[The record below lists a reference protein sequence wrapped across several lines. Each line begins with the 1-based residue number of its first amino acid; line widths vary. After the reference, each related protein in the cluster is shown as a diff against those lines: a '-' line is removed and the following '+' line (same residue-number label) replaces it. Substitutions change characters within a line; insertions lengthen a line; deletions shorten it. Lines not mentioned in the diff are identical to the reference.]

1 MRDATAAPFW
11 RLQRHAAG
19 LYSASALYGF
29 TNGALFP
36 LIAIALAQSGVDEL
50 RIGWIASAYYAG
62 AFVAA
67 LTFAPVVRLIGYRYA
82 MLLIAVAGA
91 ASAAAAILPMPLV
104 GWLVVRAV
112 FGYAAAGVYVVID
125 SWLGNLSGPRNRGRM
140 LGINEGLR
148 TALASVGQ
156 FLIMLADGGTGILIA
171 AGAMLLAGLPV
182 LGTPEPS
189 FPREPARR
197 RSNGVM
203 IALRNWPVFLIIVLS
218 GLTISVLY
226 AMPAVYA
233 RQVGMSVGETAVYLV
248 SAMVVG
254 AVSQNFLGALTDFF
268 GRAIVISGAAAIGFV
283 SAGALTLGIVEG
295 VSAITLAGAV
305 VAAATFPIYSLSLA
319 RLIDLVHPSEVVS
332 ATGVAIVGYT
342 MGAVFGPALSGYA
355 MGELGGAGFYG
366 FMAAGLWLAS
376 AIALGEAFR
385 RGRG

>member
-1 MRDATAAPFW
+1 MSDTTATPFW
-11 RLQRHAAG
+11 PLQWRASG

-67 LTFAPVVRLIGYRYA
+67 LTFAPVVRRIGYRYS

-91 ASAAAAILPMPLV
+91 ASAAAAILPLPLV
-104 GWLVVRAV
+104 GWLAVRAL

-125 SWLGNLSGPRNRGRM
+125 SWLGNLSGLGNRGRM

-156 FLIMLADGGTGILIA
+156 FLVVLADGGTGILIA

-182 LGTPEPS
+182 LGTPEPAIR
-189 FPREPARR
+189 REPERR
-197 RSNGVM
+197 QMGGAM
-203 IALRNWPVFLIIVLS
+203 IAVRNWPVFLIILLS

-233 RQVGMSVGETAVYLV
+233 RQIGMSPGETAIFLI
-248 SAMVVG
+248 SAMLVG
-254 AVSQNFLGALTDFF
+254 AVSQNLLGGLADLL
-268 GRAIVISGAAAIGFV
+268 GRAIVIAGATALGFLA
-283 SAGALTLGIVEG
+283 AGALALGYLEG
-295 VSAITLAGAV
+295 VWAVTVGGAL
-305 VAAATFPIYSLSLA
+305 VAAATFPIYSLALT
-319 RLIDLVHPSEVVS
+319 RMIDLVRPSEVVS

-342 MGAVFGPALSGYA
+342 SGACFGPTLSGLA
-355 MGELGGAGFYG
+355 MAELGAIGFYG
-366 FMAAGLWLAS
+366 FMAIGLWLTS

>member
-1 MRDATAAPFW
+1 MSEATAQPFW
-11 RLQRHAAG
+11 PLQRRACG

-36 LIAIALAQSGVDEL
+36 LVAIALAQSGVGEL

-67 LTFAPVVRLIGYRYA
+67 LTFAPVVRLIGYRA
-82 MLLIAVAGA
+82 SMLLIAVAGS

-104 GWLVVRAV
+104 GWLAVRAL

-125 SWLGNLSGPRNRGRM
+125 SWLGNLSGLQNRGRM

-148 TALASVGQ
+148 TALASAGQ
-156 FLIMLADGGTGILIA
+156 FLVVLADGGMGILIA
-171 AGAMLLAGLPV
+171 ASAMLLAGLPV
-182 LGTPEPS
+182 LGTPEPVVR
-189 FPREPARR
+189 REPNR
-197 RSNGVM
+197 RSSSGLM
-203 IALRNWPVFLIIVLS
+203 IALRNWPVYLIIVLS

-233 RQVGMSVGETAVYLV
+233 RQIGMSPSETAIFLV
-248 SAMVVG
+248 AAMLAG
-254 AVSQNFLGALTDFF
+254 AASQNLLGGLADLF
-268 GRAIVISGAAAIGFV
+268 GRAIVASGAAAMGFIA
-283 SAGALTLGIVEG
+283 AGALALGFIEG
-295 VSAITLAGAV
+295 ATAITLAGAM
-305 VAAATFPIYSLSLA
+305 VAAATFPVYSLALT
-319 RLIDLVHPSEVVS
+319 RLIDLVRPSEVVS

-342 MGAVFGPALSGYA
+342 SGACFGPTLAGLA
-355 MGELGGAGFYG
+355 MAELGAMGFYG
-366 FMAAGLWLAS
+366 FMAIGLWLIS